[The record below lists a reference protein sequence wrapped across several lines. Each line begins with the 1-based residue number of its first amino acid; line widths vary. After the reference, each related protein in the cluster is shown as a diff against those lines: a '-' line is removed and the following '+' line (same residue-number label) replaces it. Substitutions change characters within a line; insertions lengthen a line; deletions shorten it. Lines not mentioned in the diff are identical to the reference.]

1 MKKYKADIIFWI
13 TLIVILFGSYKL
25 RGVVFPFYIGFGLAY
40 LFNPII
46 KKVQLLIKNRILAT
60 ITTLLLGLI
69 LFLGITALF
78 ANEISRDI
86 NRLGATFS
94 NFREVNSKEI
104 DESANWVKD
113 NFDTYIQPLLDRGET
128 KLDSISNEGISSVL
142 EKDSLM
148 HKIDF
153 TELKKIG
160 ASIFNNEDKLGSN
173 TEKETGVNWIL
184 VMFSSVGY
192 FLYIIF
198 SWPYFESKLALLNK
212 RSKSER
218 LSLIFSEVKSVFK
231 AFFQQRGLI
240 ALIYSI
246 YFVLSFYL
254 IGIPGALILGLFAGV
269 LCFIPYLQYIVLLP
283 IALCCV
289 ILNMEGA
296 MSYIFYLAISVG
308 IFVIGSLLEELL
320 LIPKIMKQENSI
332 NPAILLLSVAVFGE
346 LMGLFGVMFAVP
358 FTILLKS
365 YLKKIIFLN

>member
-13 TLIVILFGSYKL
+13 TLILILFGSYNL
-25 RGVVFPFYIGFGLAY
+25 RGIVLPFYIGFGLAY
-40 LFNPII
+40 VFNPII
-46 KKVQLLIKNRILAT
+46 KKVQLFVKNRVLAT
-60 ITTLLLGLI
+60 ITTLLLSLV
-69 LFLGITALF
+69 LFLGITAVF

-113 NFDTYIQPLLDRGET
+113 NFDTYIQPLLDRGEN

-160 ASIFNNEDKLGSN
+160 ASIFNNEDKLGNN

-184 VMFSSVGY
+184 VIFSSVGY

-198 SWPYFESKLALLNK
+198 YWPYFESKLVLLIK
-212 RSKSER
+212 RSNSER
-218 LSLIFSEVKSVFK
+218 FSLIISEVKSVFK

-240 ALIYSI
+240 VLIYSI

-254 IGIPGALILGLFAGV
+254 LGIPGALILGLFAGI
-269 LCFIPYLQYIVLLP
+269 LCFVPYLQYIVLLP

-296 MSYIFYLAISVG
+296 MSYIFYLVISVG

-332 NPAILLLSVAVFGE
+332 NPAVLLLSVAVFGE

-365 YLKKIIFLN
+365 YLKKVIFLN